1 MKTLSLPRY
10 RNLAAL
16 LGLLILLAPA
26 AGPVRAG
33 DVRQELSSL
42 VPKAEGWKES
52 EERQTYVPDSLFE
65 YINGAAESYLSFDF
79 DELLVVQLEREES
92 GASLTLEIY
101 DMGTP
106 ANAFGIFSAER
117 YPENEAAQ
125 VGDLGYL
132 EDETLNFIAGR
143 FYVKLLGFDLG
154 DEAPSLLAD
163 IGRQMGGA
171 VQEKGR
177 LPGLLRAFPAENL
190 VPRSEKYIKRNFL
203 GHEFLSDGYTAS
215 YKVEGQEMEGFFVE
229 APSARD
235 AEAMLGRLL
244 EFFAKD
250 KQVPEKVALG
260 YHVKNRYGQHFF
272 VGRSGSVLFGVTR
285 VPEGL
290 EKAGETLFGRLAAS
304 LAAQGAPKA

>member
-1 MKTLSLPRY
+1 MIVPYPKY
-10 RNLAAL
+10 RLLAAL
-16 LGLLILLAPA
+16 AGLLVLTASA
-26 AGPVRAG
+26 AGPSPVP

-42 VPKAEGWKES
+42 VPKAEGWKEA
-52 EERQTYVPDSLFE
+52 EERQTYLPDSLFE

-79 DELLVVQLEREES
+79 VELLVVQLEREGS

-106 ANAFGIFSAER
+106 ANAFGIFSSER

-132 EDETLNFIAGR
+132 EEETLNFVVGR
-143 FYVKLLGFDLG
+143 FYVKLLGFGLG
-154 DEAPSLLAD
+154 GEAPSLLAD
-163 IGRQMGGA
+163 IGRRVDGA
-171 VQEKGR
+171 VREKGR
-177 LPGLLRAFPAENL
+177 LPRFLRVFPAENL
-190 VPRSEKYIKRNFL
+190 VLRSEKYIKRNFM

-215 YKVEGQEMEGFFVE
+215 YKVEGQEMEAFFVE
-229 APSARD
+229 APSERD

-244 EFFAKD
+244 DFFAKD
-250 KQVPEKVALG
+250 KQVPEKIALG
-260 YHVKNRYGQHFF
+260 YHVKNRYGQHAF
-272 VGRSGSVLFGVTR
+272 VGRAGSALFGVTR

-304 LAAQGAPKA
+304 LAAQGASRT

>member
-1 MKTLSLPRY
+1 MNTFSYPRY
-10 RNLAAL
+10 RLRAAL
-16 LGLLILLAPA
+16 LSLMILTASA
-26 AGPVRAG
+26 AGPGRAD

-52 EERQTYVPDSLFE
+52 EERQAYLPDSLFE

-79 DELLVVQLEREES
+79 NELLVVQFGREGS

-117 YPENEAAQ
+117 YPENEPAQ

-132 EDETLNFIAGR
+132 EDETLNFVAGR

-154 DEAPSLLAD
+154 EESPSLLAD
-163 IGRQMGGA
+163 IGRHVEGA
-171 VQEKGR
+171 VRERGR

-190 VPRSEKYIKRNFL
+190 IPRSEKYIKRNFM

-215 YKVEGQEMEGFFVE
+215 YKIEGREMEGFFVE
-229 APSARD
+229 APSAGD

-272 VGRSGSVLFGVTR
+272 VGRAGSALFGVAR
-285 VPEGL
+285 VPAGL
-290 EKAGETLFGRLAAS
+290 EKAGETLFGRIAAS
-304 LAAQGAPKA
+304 LAARGAPKA